1 MCYFNGQKVTHAEF
15 IRLKHLEKALAR
27 YDFLGRDLQ
36 IGFDYG
42 LNAVLKP
49 IPGKED
55 FEIVQMEW
63 GFIPS
68 YLKTREDINRMRH
81 GYKDANGKFHPPI
94 TTLNAVSEELLLP
107 GKIYKEAAL
116 KEDAWCCHQ
125 DFMNG
130 GMFIH
135 LINVRG
141 NPLRQPINTHTILR

>member
-55 FEIVQMEW
+55 R
-63 GFIPS
+63 S
-68 YLKTREDINRMRH
+68 
-81 GYKDANGKFHPPI
+81 NGMGIHSF
-94 TTLNAVSEELLLP
+94 LP
-107 GKIYKEAAL
+107 ENKRRY
-116 KEDAWCCHQ
+116 
-125 DFMNG
+125 
-130 GMFIH
+130 
-135 LINVRG
+135 
-141 NPLRQPINTHTILR
+141 